1 LFLIVFLISQISL
14 TCISKTIC
22 EFAVK
27 NSIIN
32 DICKKNKTLNTNY
45 DIVIIGGGA
54 AGFFTAINAVENNPK
69 LKVAI
74 LERGQSVLE
83 KVRIS
88 GGGRC
93 NVTHAC
99 FVPNDLVKF
108 YPRGEKELRGP
119 FHQFCSGDT
128 IEWFEKHGVTLK
140 IEEDGRMFPESDTS
154 ETIIDCFTKATQD
167 LGIDI
172 LTGQSVQSIYKTE
185 TDFKVQTKSDTF
197 IVEKV
202 VLATGSNPKMWE
214 MLESLGHSIVS
225 AVPSLF
231 TFNVKDARLK
241 DLMGLS
247 AVTNVKVK
255 KSKLEAS
262 GPLLITHWGLS
273 GPGILRLSAWGARE
287 LFDKNYHFA
296 ILVNWLNETTFE
308 EAIDLLK
315 DIKIENAKKAVS
327 KKSPFE
333 IPNRLWE
340 RLVLASGISE
350 DTKWADCNKDQLN
363 ALSNQLTNGEFQVNG
378 KSTFKEEFVTAGG
391 IELKEVNFK
400 TMESKVI
407 PNLYFAGE
415 VLNIDAITGGFNFQ
429 NAWTGG
435 FIVAQYIA

>member
-1 LFLIVFLISQISL
+1 MN
-14 TCISKTIC
+14 SK
-22 EFAVK
+22 
-27 NSIIN
+27 
-32 DICKKNKTLNTNY
+32 Y
-45 DIVIIGGGA
+45 DILIIGGGA
-54 AGFFTAINAVENNPK
+54 AGFFTAINVVEKNPN

-74 LERGQSVLE
+74 LERGKSVLE

-99 FVPNDLVKF
+99 FVPNELVKF

-140 IEEDGRMFPESDTS
+140 IEEDGRMFPESDS
-154 ETIIDCFTKATQD
+154 SQTIIDCFTKATKD
-167 LGIDI
+167 LGIDV
-172 LTGQSVQSIYKTE
+172 LTSQSVQSIYQAE
-185 TDFKVQTKSDTF
+185 THFKVQTNTDTF
-197 IVEKV
+197 LAEKV
-202 VLATGSNPKMWE
+202 VLTTGSNPKMWE

-231 TFNVKDARLK
+231 TFNVKDARIK

-247 AVTNVKVK
+247 TFASVKVK

-296 ILVNWLNETTFE
+296 ILINWLNETTFE
-308 EAIDLLK
+308 VAIDLLK
-315 DIKIENAKKAVS
+315 DIKTENAKKVIS

-333 IPNRLWE
+333 MPNRLWE

-350 DTKWADCNKDQLN
+350 ETKWADCTKNQLQ
-363 ALSNQLTNGEFQVNG
+363 ALANQLTNGEFQVNG

-391 IELKEVNFK
+391 IDLKEVNFK
-400 TMESKVI
+400 TMESKII

-415 VLNIDAITGGFNFQ
+415 ILDIDAITGGFNFQ

-435 FIVAQYIA
+435 FIVAQSI